1 MTQRYNQ
8 CANQFNRLYEDYQAL
23 SKDYDDMAR
32 RFTIFMAA
40 AFAAVAAIGGLAM
53 WISIKHDRLAR
64 EYDELLDE
72 IERIKGGVENE

>member
-1 MTQRYNQ
+1 MRARYNQ
-8 CANQFNRLYEDYQAL
+8 CANQFNNLYEDYQKL
-23 SKDYDDMAR
+23 RMDYDDLAG
-32 RFTIFMAA
+32 RFNIFMAA

-53 WISIKHDRLAR
+53 WIAVKHDRLAR